1 MISKR
6 ALSLFLCAVALFTL
20 DFFSKSYVHQ
30 HIPLIS
36 MASSYYPYDGIPV
49 FYNFLGID
57 FSINHVMNRGA
68 AWGVF
73 ASLQVALLYLRVVL
87 IAGMLIHL
95 FFFNKERFRQ
105 FPFTLIITGALGNVI
120 DYYRFGHV
128 VDMFHFKFGSYTF
141 PLFNIADSA
150 IFCGVALLIL
160 KSLWEKRQ
168 QKSIE
173 L

>member
-1 MISKR
+1 MR
-6 ALSLFLCAVALFTL
+6 VVSLFLCAAALFAL

-30 HIPLIS
+30 HIPLMN

-49 FYNFLGID
+49 FYDFLGVD
-57 FSINHVMNRGA
+57 FSINYVMNRGA
-68 AWGVF
+68 AWGAF
-73 ASLQVALLYLRVVL
+73 ASLQIALLYLRIAI

-95 FFFNKERFRQ
+95 FFFNTDRFRQ
-105 FPFTLIITGALGNVI
+105 LPFTLILTGAIANVF

-150 IFCGVALLIL
+150 IFCGVALFIL
-160 KSLWEKRQ
+160 KLLWDKSQ
-168 QKSIE
+168 QKPVE